1 MQKSGKWK
9 NEEME
14 KQEFEKKGKKSREK
28 KRKEEKGMKTCRA
41 RSKIENKM

>member
-1 MQKSGKWK
+1 MGCRKVESGK
-9 NEEME
+9 ME
-14 KQEFEKKGKKSREK
+14 IQKLEKKGKKSREK

>member
-1 MQKSGKWK
+1 MESGKIKKWR
-9 NEEME
+9 NRNLRRRVRREE
-14 KQEFEKKGKKSREK
+14 